1 MGHQYRVLRDIGDS
15 DYPVGT
21 VFDADEASISSGRLE
36 KLVDQRHI
44 ERVRPGDVQTQGMSA
59 ETVRQ
64 RYAAPDAAG
73 DGEAT
78 IAPVPAGDEGHP
90 PSEAGIAQAYSH
102 LDPAEAK
109 ARTDAAGAYLEQ
121 TGGPEPEKP
130 AREVAA
136 KDPEQAQAA
145 TQAPSG
151 MGDEAAPEPEP
162 KSSANRRG
170 GGKEK

>member
-1 MGHQYRVLRDIGDS
+1 MPRYRVIRDIGDS
-15 DYPVGT
+15 DYPPGT
-21 VFDADEASISSGRLE
+21 IFDSSEAGIAPGRLE
-36 KLVDQRHI
+36 KLEDQRHI
-44 ERVRPGDVQTQGMSA
+44 ERVAASDPQVEGMSA
-59 ETVRQ
+59 EMVRQ
-64 RYAAPDAAG
+64 RYAGPDAAG

-145 TQAPSG
+145 TKAPSG
-151 MGDEAAPEPEP
+151 MDGEAAPEPAP
-162 KSSANRRG
+162 QSSASRRS